1 MFLSTRQIIAE
12 TSPAAAST
20 VLSTARAYKLEVCD
34 SLTVIG
40 QLQGATGGTLD
51 IYLQTAHDAAD
62 VADTSA
68 TWFDYAHFA
77 QLAGAAAAIKL
88 TWHVNRA
95 TAVSTVTTIGSASS
109 PVLAASTILGGAW
122 GNRMR
127 LVYVAGAGTSA
138 GAAQSVTII
147 GHRAVG

>member
-20 VLSTARAYKLEVCD
+20 VASTARAYKLEVCD
-34 SLTVIG
+34 SLTIIG
-40 QLQGATGGTLD
+40 QLVGATGGTLD
-51 IYLQTAHDAAD
+51 VYLQTAHDAAD
-62 VADTSA
+62 VADTDA

-77 QLAGAAAAIKL
+77 QLASGGPAVKVL
-88 TWHVNRA
+88 WHVNRD
-95 TAVSTVTTIGSASS
+95 TAVSTITTIGSAST
-109 PVLAASTILGGAW
+109 PALAASTILGGSW

-127 LVYVAGAGTSA
+127 LVYVAGALTTA

-147 GHRAVG
+147 GHRRAS